1 MTTDIAKT
9 IAQSRLEA
17 LDKRHPLQA
26 EQGGRP
32 QVKLDPNAPVMLIG
46 GAMENENIELLQTK
60 AVTSSPKLTFADLIK
75 TPDTSI
81 LAKGKSILQKAAVG
95 AVVEGCHEYHR
106 NEVIGTRFVVFSTNH
121 EGFFDIEFSAGFS
134 DEFILDCLKEITG
147 CFKQVVNSRPMCSTI
162 SLSVNEKFIT
172 IRGKESDSFVDVEF
186 NAANFKLEL
195 KRMIQEQRRTQVTV
209 EKRRG
214 GNA

>member
-75 TPDTSI
+75 
-81 LAKGKSILQKAAVG
+81 SILQKAAVG

-134 DEFILDCLKEITG
+134 DEFILDCLKDITG

-172 IRGKESDSFVDVEF
+172 IRGKESDFFVDVEF